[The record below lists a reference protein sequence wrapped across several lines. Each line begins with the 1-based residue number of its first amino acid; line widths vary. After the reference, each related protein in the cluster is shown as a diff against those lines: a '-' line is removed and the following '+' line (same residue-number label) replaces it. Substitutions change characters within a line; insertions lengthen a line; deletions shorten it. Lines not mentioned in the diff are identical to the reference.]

1 MRIEKEIIPGE
12 SDNPIT
18 IIGSSNE
25 GELAQIVE
33 DIDGTIGSLLVDQ
46 GAMTPV
52 EVDKV
57 LQQQLKSDRLFG
69 EIAMSM
75 GFVSQAQLEQ
85 ALARQFNSPFLPV
98 EQTQTI
104 SSRVVAAHKPRSAF
118 VEAMR
123 ALRMQLS
130 RRWFDEPDRR
140 CLAVCGVGN
149 NEGRSYVASNLA
161 AVFAQRGERVLLI
174 DADLRR
180 PVMRRMFRMPRSRGL
195 SGLLAGR
202 GSHRPIKAITAVPG
216 LSVLPGGAA
225 PPNPTELL
233 EQRAFKQLLTEL
245 SQQFSV
251 IILDTSAAAGSSDAQ
266 IVADAAGAAV
276 LVARRDKTATNA
288 LQEFDASLRDSGVEV
303 HGIIFNEY

>member
-18 IIGSSNE
+18 VISNE
-25 GELAQIVE
+25 SQLAPIDEDVE
-33 DIDGTIGSLLVDQ
+33 GRIGQLLVDQ
-46 GAMTPV
+46 GAMTPA

-57 LQQQLKSDRLFG
+57 LKKQAKSDKLFG
-69 EIAMSM
+69 EIAQSM
-75 GFVSQAQLEQ
+75 GFITRSQLEQ

-104 SSRVVAAHKPRSAF
+104 SSRVVAAHKPRSEF

-149 NEGRSYVASNLA
+149 DEGRSYVASNLA

-180 PVMRRMFRMPRSRGL
+180 PVLRRLFRMPRSRGL

-233 EQRAFKQLLTEL
+233 EQRAFKQLLNEL

-251 IILDTSAAAGSSDAQ
+251 IILDTAAAAGSTDAQ

-276 LVARRDKTATNA
+276 LVARRDKTSTYA
-288 LQEFDASLRDSGVEV
+288 LQEFDASLRETGVEV
-303 HGIIFNEY
+303 HGLIFNEY

>member
-1 MRIEKEIIPGE
+1 
-12 SDNPIT
+12 
-18 IIGSSNE
+18 
-25 GELAQIVE
+25 
-33 DIDGTIGSLLVDQ
+33 
-46 GAMTPV
+46 
-52 EVDKV
+52 
-57 LQQQLKSDRLFG
+57 
-69 EIAMSM
+69 
-75 GFVSQAQLEQ
+75 
-85 ALARQFNSPFLPV
+85 
-98 EQTQTI
+98 
-104 SSRVVAAHKPRSAF
+104 
-118 VEAMR
+118 MR

-130 RRWFDEPDRR
+130 RRWFDEPERR

-149 NEGRSYVASNLA
+149 DEGRSYVASNLA

-180 PVMRRMFRMPRSRGL
+180 PVLRRLFRMPRSRGL

-233 EQRAFKQLLTEL
+233 EQRAFKQLLNEL

-251 IILDTSAAAGSSDAQ
+251 IILDTAAAAGSTDAQ

-276 LVARRDKTATNA
+276 LVARRDKTSTYS
-288 LQEFDASLRDSGVEV
+288 LQEFDASLRDCGVEV
-303 HGIIFNEY
+303 HGLIFNEY

>member
-1 MRIEKEIIPGE
+1 MRTDKDFVHDDFE
-12 SDNPIT
+12 NPIT
-18 IIGSSNE
+18 IISNE
-25 GELAQIVE
+25 TDIALVVE
-33 DIDGTIGSLLVDQ
+33 DVDGNIGQLLVDQ
-46 GAMTPV
+46 GAMTPAQ
-52 EVDKV
+52 VDKV
-57 LQQQLKSDRLFG
+57 LQKQQTSDRLFG
-69 EIAMSM
+69 EIAQSM
-75 GFVSQAQLEQ
+75 GFVSRAQLEQ
-85 ALARQFNSPFLPV
+85 ALARQFNSPYLPV
-98 EQTQTI
+98 EHTESI
-104 SSRVVAAHKPRSAF
+104 SSRVVAAHRPRSPF

-130 RRWFDEPDRR
+130 RRWFDEPERR

-149 NEGRSYVASNLA
+149 DEGRSYVASNLA

-174 DADLRR
+174 DADLRQPTMGR
-180 PVMRRMFRMPRSRGL
+180 LFRMPRSRGL

-216 LSVLPGGAA
+216 LSVLPAGAS

-251 IILDTSAAAGSSDAQ
+251 IILDTTAAEGSTDAQ

-276 LVARRDKTATNA
+276 LVARRDKTSTYA
-288 LQEFDASLRDSGVEV
+288 LQEFDASLRSAGVEV
-303 HGIIFNEY
+303 HGLIFNEY

>member
-18 IIGSSNE
+18 VISNE
-25 GELAQIVE
+25 SQLAAIDEDVE
-33 DIDGTIGSLLVDQ
+33 GRIGQLLVDQ
-46 GAMTPV
+46 GAITPA

-57 LQQQLKSDRLFG
+57 LKKQAKSDKLFG
-69 EIAMSM
+69 EIAQSM
-75 GFVSQAQLEQ
+75 GFISRSQLDQ

-104 SSRVVAAHKPRSAF
+104 SSRVVAAHKPRSEF

-130 RRWFDEPDRR
+130 RRWFDEPERR

-149 NEGRSYVASNLA
+149 DEGRSYVASNLA

-180 PVMRRMFRMPRSRGL
+180 PVLRRLFRMPRSRGL

-233 EQRAFKQLLTEL
+233 EQRAFKQLLNEL

-251 IILDTSAAAGSSDAQ
+251 IILDTAAAAGSTDAQ

-276 LVARRDKTATNA
+276 LVARRDKTSTYS
-288 LQEFDASLRDSGVEV
+288 LQEFDASLRDCGVEV
-303 HGIIFNEY
+303 HGLIFNEY

>member
-1 MRIEKEIIPGE
+1 MRLDKDIIPGE

-18 IIGSSNE
+18 VISNDTE
-25 GELAQIVE
+25 VAPIVE
-33 DIDGTIGSLLVDQ
+33 DVDGTIGQLLVDQ
-46 GAMTPV
+46 GAMTPA

-57 LQQQLKSDRLFG
+57 LRQQKKSDKLFG
-69 EIAMSM
+69 EIAQSM
-75 GFVSQAQLEQ
+75 GFITRAQLEQ

-98 EQTQTI
+98 EQTQSI
-104 SSRVVAAHKPRSAF
+104 SSRVVAAHKPRSPF

-130 RRWFDEPDRR
+130 RRWFDEPERR

-149 NEGRSYVASNLA
+149 DEGRSYVASNLA

-180 PVMRRMFRMPRSRGL
+180 PVMRRLFRMPRSRGL

-251 IILDTSAAAGSSDAQ
+251 IILDTAAAEGSTDAQ
-266 IVADAAGAAV
+266 VVADAAGAAV
-276 LVARRDKTATNA
+276 LVARRDKTSTYA
-288 LQEFDASLRDSGVEV
+288 LQEFDASLRNSGVEV
-303 HGIIFNEY
+303 HGLIFNEY

>member
-18 IIGSSNE
+18 VISNE
-25 GELAQIVE
+25 SQLAAIDEDVE
-33 DIDGTIGSLLVDQ
+33 GRIGQLLVDQ
-46 GAMTPV
+46 GAMTPA

-57 LQQQLKSDRLFG
+57 LKKQAKSDKLFG
-69 EIAMSM
+69 EIAQSM
-75 GFVSQAQLEQ
+75 GFISRSQLDQ

-104 SSRVVAAHKPRSAF
+104 SSRVVAAHKPRSEF

-130 RRWFDEPDRR
+130 RRWFDEPERR

-149 NEGRSYVASNLA
+149 DEGRSYVASNLA

-180 PVMRRMFRMPRSRGL
+180 PVLRRLFRMPRSRGL

-233 EQRAFKQLLTEL
+233 EQRAFKQLLNEL

-251 IILDTSAAAGSSDAQ
+251 IILDTAAAAGSTDAQ

-276 LVARRDKTATNA
+276 LVARRDKTSTYS
-288 LQEFDASLRDSGVEV
+288 LQEFDASLRDCGVEV
-303 HGIIFNEY
+303 HGLIFNEY

>member
-18 IIGSSNE
+18 VISNE
-25 GELAQIVE
+25 SQLAAIDEDVE
-33 DIDGTIGSLLVDQ
+33 GRIGQLLVDQ
-46 GAMTPV
+46 GAITPA

-57 LQQQLKSDRLFG
+57 LEKQAKSDKLFG
-69 EIAMSM
+69 EIAQSM
-75 GFVSQAQLEQ
+75 GFISRTQLDQ

-104 SSRVVAAHKPRSAF
+104 SSRVVAAHKPRSEF

-130 RRWFDEPDRR
+130 RRWFDEPERR

-149 NEGRSYVASNLA
+149 DEGRSYVASNLA

-180 PVMRRMFRMPRSRGL
+180 PVLRRLFRMPRSRGL

-233 EQRAFKQLLTEL
+233 EQRAFKQLLNEL

-251 IILDTSAAAGSSDAQ
+251 IILDTAAAAGSTDAQ

-276 LVARRDKTATNA
+276 LVARRDKTSTYS
-288 LQEFDASLRDSGVEV
+288 LQEFDASLRDCGVEV
-303 HGIIFNEY
+303 HGLIFNEY

>member
-1 MRIEKEIIPGE
+1 MRRDKSLIPGE
-12 SDNPIT
+12 SDNPVT
-18 IIGSSNE
+18 IVSNA
-25 GELAQIVE
+25 GEVIEVIE
-33 DIDGTIGSLLVDQ
+33 DADGTIGSLLVDI

-52 EVDKV
+52 EVERV
-57 LQQQLKSDRLFG
+57 LAKQNKSDKLFG
-69 EIAMSM
+69 EIARSL
-75 GFVSQAQLEQ
+75 GFVSHAQLEQ

-98 EQTQTI
+98 EQTQSI
-104 SSRVVAAHKPRSAF
+104 SSRVVAAHAPRSPF

-123 ALRMQLS
+123 ALRMQLG
-130 RRWFDEPDRR
+130 RRWFDEPGRR
-140 CLAVCGVGN
+140 CLAVCGVGSD
-149 NEGRSYVASNLA
+149 EGRSYVAANLA
-161 AVFAQRGERVLLI
+161 SVFAQRGERVLLI

-180 PVMRRMFRMPRSRGL
+180 PMMRRLFRMPRSRGL

-251 IILDTSAAAGSSDAQ
+251 IILDTAAAEGSTDAQ
-266 IVADAAGAAV
+266 VVAQAAGASV
-276 LVARRDKTATNA
+276 LVARKDSTPTLA
-288 LQEFDASLRDSGVEV
+288 LQELDASLRDSDVLV
-303 HGIIFNEY
+303 HGLIFNEY